1 METLN
6 EQICLQ
12 RQKMIDE
19 RCRRGQKD
27 IEKLEAKQEEG
38 EKRSQKLEELNIK
51 MGEILKNH
59 DEKILNH
66 DTRIGKLETV
76 SGDRWNSVVNFALSG
91 VVGALVAAAVHMLL
105 GG

>member
-1 METLN
+1 MSAAAAGKRILKSWK
-6 EQICLQ
+6 QS
-12 RQKMIDE
+12 
-19 RCRRGQKD
+19 RRKGKNG
-27 IEKLEAKQEEG
+27 AKSWRNSIL
-38 EKRSQKLEELNIK
+38 KW
-51 MGEILKNH
+51 GEILKNH

-91 VVGALVAAAVHMLL
+91 VVGALVAAAMHMLL